1 MARTWEQQMNLLN
14 GADAN
19 FTERAIM
26 ESTASWN
33 DKKAMMDILTSDNRE
48 EAYLYGADT
57 AVREMLMDCIEEAN
71 KRKGNGKTVD
81 YYTYSEAVRVLKEK
95 LEATERSLFNEGE
108 GYFHSRVDFYSTG
121 FGEEAIQMG
130 INVCASGTINPDTAM
145 AWSELFRVAGNLA
158 ANFPYNGYT
167 IEYGRN

>member
-1 MARTWEQQMNLLN
+1 MARTWKQQMNLIDT
-14 GADAN
+14 ADAT

-26 ESTASWN
+26 ASTASWN
-33 DKKAMMDILTSDNRE
+33 DKKWMMEILTSTDPKR
-48 EAYLYGADT
+48 AYAEADT
-57 AVREMLMDCIEEAN
+57 AVQEYLMDCIEEAN
-71 KRKGNGKTVD
+71 KRKGNGLTVD
-81 YYTYSEAVRVLKEK
+81 YRTYNEAVKAMKEQ

-130 INVCASGTINPDTAM
+130 INVCASGTINPDEAM
-145 AWSELFRVAGNLA
+145 AWGELFRAAGNLA